1 MFKFLACCFH
11 NLVSFIGWFRD
22 ELQHPRKK
30 RCKRK
35 KRKEK
40 KMAQNF
46 KLLLAEVI
54 HFKVG
59 ITEN

>member
-1 MFKFLACCFH
+1 VK
-11 NLVSFIGWFRD
+11 
-22 ELQHPRKK
+22 EEE
-30 RCKRK
+30 K

-46 KLLLAEVI
+46 KLLLSEVI

-59 ITEN
+59 IREN